1 MKEKKRL
8 AVFDLDHTLLPLDSD
23 FSWGQFTTAIGWT
36 DPDEFVRRN
45 DAFYAQYK
53 AGTLDIR
60 EYIRFATEAARRRGR
75 EAALAARERY
85 LDEVIDP
92 AITPQAMDLL
102 RQHRDAGE
110 ELLIITATNEFVT
123 TPIAERLGVEN
134 LIAVELERD
143 ATGPQGWITG
153 EIRGTPS
160 FREGKVQRFD
170 DWLRARGL
178 SRETVEFSFYSDSI
192 NDLPLMDNADHPVA
206 TNPDERLRAV
216 ALERGWPIL
225 ELFPQA

>member
-1 MKEKKRL
+1 MTEKKKL

-36 DPDEFVRRN
+36 DPGEFIRRN
-45 DAFYAQYK
+45 DTFYAQYK
-53 AGTLDIR
+53 AGTLDIH
-60 EYIRFATEAARRRGR
+60 EYIRFATEAARRQGR
-75 EAALAARERY
+75 EAALVARERY
-85 LDEVIDP
+85 LDEVIGP
-92 AITPQAMDLL
+92 AITPQALDLL
-102 RQHRDAGE
+102 QQHRNAGE

-123 TPIAERLGVEN
+123 TPIAERLGVQN

-143 ATGPQGWITG
+143 ADGPMGWITG

-160 FREGKVQRFD
+160 FREGKVRRFD

-178 SRETVEFSFYSDSI
+178 SRDTVEFSFYSDSI

-216 ALERGWPIL
+216 AQERGWPIL